1 MQEVRSNDCPT
12 FILTFPSLTNFSFFS
27 LELNAEN
34 QFRMQL
40 VRTEQEISTFRSENA
55 KLNEMLKLERN
66 RTEIHE
72 RKIESMEYK
81 MEELNRKLR
90 EREAMIKDL
99 QTQNN
104 QKQCTIRELEQE
116 NERVKRKYQSKFVAE
131 TEKTRGKLAREFK
144 EREEALNV
152 SVDASQKIDSIGCS
166 MIFFS
171 SVFHTGCSSIERSPT
186 SSSSTH
192 N

>member
-1 MQEVRSNDCPT
+1 
-12 FILTFPSLTNFSFFS
+12 
-27 LELNAEN
+27 
-34 QFRMQL
+34 MQL

-72 RKIESMEYK
+72 RKIESMEFK

-90 EREAMIKDL
+90 ERETMVKDL

-104 QKQCTIRELEQE
+104 QKQCTIREMEQE
-116 NERVKRKYQSKFVAE
+116 HERTKRKYQSKYVAE

-144 EREEALNV
+144 EKEDALNV
-152 SVDASQKIDSIGCS
+152 SFDTPHTLNETCHMIG
-166 MIFFS
+166 F
-171 SVFHTGCSSIERSPT
+171 
-186 SSSSTH
+186 
-192 N
+192 